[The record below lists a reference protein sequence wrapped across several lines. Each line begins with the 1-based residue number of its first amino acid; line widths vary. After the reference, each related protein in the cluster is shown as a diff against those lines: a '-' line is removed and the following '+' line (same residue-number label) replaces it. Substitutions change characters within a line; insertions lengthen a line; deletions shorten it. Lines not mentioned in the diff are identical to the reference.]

1 MSEKQAT
8 VFLVDDDSSVRK
20 GLKRL
25 FKSTGYGVKVFA
37 SAEEFLSYD
46 SRCDGPA
53 CLVLDV
59 QMPGLNGLNL
69 QEKLVS
75 RDYTRPIIFITGHG
89 DIPTSV
95 RAMKKGAVE
104 FLTKPFD
111 DKELLDA
118 VQEALRKDL
127 QTRIVLS
134 ERKHIRQRLSA
145 LTPREHEILTYVIA
159 GLLNKQIA
167 YVLNISEKTVKVHR
181 GRVMEK
187 TGVKSIAELVR
198 LADKAGIKPAEVSI

>member
-1 MSEKQAT
+1 MSEKQET
-8 VFLVDDDSSVRK
+8 VFVVDDDFSVRK

-25 FKSTGYGVKVFA
+25 MRSANYGVEAFA
-37 SAEEFLSYD
+37 SAEEFLEYD
-46 SRCDGPA
+46 SSCDGPS

-59 QMPGLNGLNL
+59 QMPGLNGLDL
-69 QEKLVS
+69 QENLVS
-75 RDYTRPIIFITGHG
+75 RDYTMPIIFITGQS

-111 DKELLDA
+111 DKDLLDA
-118 VQEALRKDL
+118 VQEALQKDL
-127 QTRIVLS
+127 QTRTVLS
-134 ERKHIRQRLSA
+134 ERKNIRQRLA
-145 LTPREHEILTYVIA
+145 TLTPREHEILTHVIA

-167 YVLNISEKTVKVHR
+167 YILDISEKTVKVHR

-187 TGVKSIAELVR
+187 TGAGSVAELVR
-198 LADKAGIKPAEVSI
+198 LAEKVGVKAAEVSI

>member
-8 VFLVDDDSSVRK
+8 VFVVDDDSSVRK

-25 FKSTGYGVKVFA
+25 LKSTGYGVEAFA
-37 SAEEFLSYD
+37 SAEEFLAYD
-46 SRCDGPA
+46 SGCDEPA

-69 QEKLVS
+69 QEKLVLQ
-75 RDYTRPIIFITGHG
+75 DYTRPIIFITGHG
-89 DIPTSV
+89 DIPASV

-111 DKELLDA
+111 DRELLDA
-118 VQEALRKDL
+118 VQEAIRKDL
-127 QTRIVLS
+127 QIRNVLS
-134 ERKHIRQRLSA
+134 ERENVRLRLAA
-145 LTPREHEILTYVIA
+145 LTPREHEVLTYVIA

-167 YVLNISEKTVKVHR
+167 YILNISEKTVKVHR

-198 LADKAGIKPAEVSI
+198 LADKAGIKPVEVSI